1 MDSRGFVAEV
11 IDDGQVSGQ
20 QILVVALCLLLN
32 MLDGFD
38 ITAMAVVASGVSS
51 ELSLTPDRLGWIF
64 SFALAGMMAGA
75 MFLAPVSDIIGRR
88 KLIIASA
95 FTVGLA
101 ILLTA
106 QASTLAE
113 FIGLRFVAGVG
124 AGAMLASQATLAAEY
139 SPEKYRSLSVAVV
152 TAGYGVGAMMTSVV
166 ASYVMPEHGWRGMF
180 WFGGGMTILLG
191 VVAVLLIPESLKYL
205 FERRPA
211 DALQRVNRILGKL
224 GKHTL
229 SEFPDIA
236 EPEKDRKQGFAKT
249 LLSLVSKKN
258 RSTTI
263 NLWLA
268 FFLSFASLY
277 FLMSWIPKLM
287 EDAGFDPQVG
297 RSAFFLFNLGGVIG
311 IFVLGAMSTRFKLTN
326 LIFVSLTLAAV
337 GMVVFAMAPNQLNTL
352 LAIIFIVG
360 ALQQGGFVGLY
371 SAAAKAYPTEIRST
385 GIGWSM
391 GLGRSGAVV
400 GPAVAGYLIAAGLD
414 MAANFYVFAV
424 PMVLAAV
431 FAYRLH
437 IR

>member
-1 MDSRGFVAEV
+1 MDSKGFVAEV
-11 IDDGQVSGQ
+11 IDDGQISGQ
-20 QILVVALCLLLN
+20 QLLVVALCLLLN

-88 KLIIASA
+88 KLIIVSA
-95 FTVGLA
+95 FTVGVA

-113 FIGLRFVAGVG
+113 FIALRFAAGVG

-166 ASYVMPEHGWRGMF
+166 ANYIMPEHGWRGMF
-180 WFGGGMTILLG
+180 WFGGGMTLLLG
-191 VVAVLLIPESLKYL
+191 IVAVLLVPESLKYL

-211 DALQRVNRILGKL
+211 DALQRANRILSKL

-229 SEFPDIA
+229 SEFPDVA
-236 EPEKDRKQGFAKT
+236 EPERDHDKGFAKT
-249 LLSLVSKKN
+249 LFSLVSKKH
-258 RSTTI
+258 RSATI
-263 NLWLA
+263 NLWIA

-287 EDAGFDPQVG
+287 EDAGFDSQVG
-297 RSAFFLFNLGGVIG
+297 RDAFFLFNLGGVIG
-311 IFVLGAMSTRFKLTN
+311 IFVLGGLSTRFKLTN
-326 LIFVSLTLAAV
+326 LIFVSLTLAAA
-337 GMVVFAMAPNQLNTL
+337 GMVIFAMTPNHLRSSLSSVRCSKVDSSVFTALRRKSIQPKFAAPASAGQWDSVVS
-352 LAIIFIVG
+352 APSSG
-360 ALQQGGFVGLY
+360 QQ
-371 SAAAKAYPTEIRST
+371 
-385 GIGWSM
+385 W
-391 GLGRSGAVV
+391 
-400 GPAVAGYLIAAGLD
+400 PAT
-414 MAANFYVFAV
+414 
-424 PMVLAAV
+424 
-431 FAYRLH
+431 
-437 IR
+437 

>member
-88 KLIIASA
+88 KMIIGSA

-113 FIGLRFVAGVG
+113 FIALRFVAGVG

-139 SPEKYRSLSVAVV
+139 SPDKYRSLSVAVV
-152 TAGYGVGAMMTSVV
+152 TAGYGLGAMMTSVV
-166 ASYVMPEHGWRGMF
+166 ASYIMPGHGWRGMF
-180 WFGGGMTILLG
+180 WFGGGVTIMLG

-211 DALQRVNRILGKL
+211 DALRRVNHILGKL

-229 SEFPDIA
+229 SELPDVA
-236 EPEKDRKQGFAKT
+236 EPEKDHKRGFGGT

-258 RSTTI
+258 RKTTI

-268 FFLSFASLY
+268 FFLSFAALY

-287 EDAGFDPQVG
+287 EDAGFEPQVG
-297 RSAFFLFNLGGVIG
+297 RNAFFLFNLGGVIG
-311 IFVLGAMSTRFKLTN
+311 IFVLGALSTRFKLSS
-326 LIFVSLTLAAV
+326 LIFVSLTLAAF
-337 GMVVFAMAPNQLNTL
+337 GMVVFAMAPHQLNTL
-352 LAIIFIVG
+352 LSIIFIVG

-414 MAANFYVFAV
+414 MAANFCVFAV
-424 PMVLAAV
+424 PMALAAV
-431 FAYRLH
+431 FAYKLH